1 MTRVQFWGLK
11 DPSVELSD
19 PWCPLRTG
27 CGAARTLNVSEQM
40 EVGDPQIKNGVP
52 VFEEWPRENL
62 WGEF

>member
-1 MTRVQFWGLK
+1 M
-11 DPSVELSD
+11 ELSD

-52 VFEEWPRENL
+52 VFEGWPRENL